1 MKLTVFGATGGT
13 GEQVVRQALA
23 AGHRVTAVARRP
35 EAVTITHPQLTV
47 IGGDVLD
54 PAWSADEL
62 DGAGAVVSALGS
74 RAMGMPTRVYSD
86 GTAAVIAAM
95 SRHGVARLVA
105 VSAAPVGPDAHQSV
119 LERWVVYPLLRR
131 FFGAGYDDMGRMERL
146 LADSQVDWTVFRPP
160 RLTNGPKTG
169 RYRTAVDARLPHAW
183 SLSRADLADAM
194 LGAIDNTTLSRR
206 AVAVAR

>member
-86 GTAAVIAAM
+86 GTA
-95 SRHGVARLVA
+95 A